1 MALAEREGPAVQT
14 LEQLSREKETR
25 TDQVDNR
32 GVAQRLQAVLGL
44 G

>member
-1 MALAEREGPAVQT
+1 MASAERAGSVVQA
-14 LEQLSREKETR
+14 LWRLSRKKGAR

-32 GVAQRLQAVLGL
+32 EVAQRLQAVLGL